1 MLPIHSPII
10 FVSFPVNVFFLER
23 GLVVGLSADERLKND
38 EKEAERMLQVEIKNA
53 KKIGMFGFEH
63 LLIYTTPYF
72 LIAKA
77 DLLPCDR
84 S

>member
-1 MLPIHSPII
+1 MLPIHCPNI
-10 FVSFPVNVFFLER
+10 FVSFPVSIFFLES
-23 GLVVGLSADERLKND
+23 GFVVGLWADERRKND

-53 KKIGMFGFEH
+53 QKIGMFGCEH
-63 LLIYTTPYF
+63 LLICTMPYF
-72 LIAKA
+72 LNVKA

>member
-1 MLPIHSPII
+1 M
-10 FVSFPVNVFFLER
+10 
-23 GLVVGLSADERLKND
+23 GLSADERLKND

-63 LLIYTTPYF
+63 LLICTTPYF
-72 LIAKA
+72 LNVKA

>member
-1 MLPIHSPII
+1 M
-10 FVSFPVNVFFLER
+10 
-23 GLVVGLSADERLKND
+23 GLSADERLKND

-63 LLIYTTPYF
+63 LLICTTPYF
-72 LIAKA
+72 LNAKA

>member
-1 MLPIHSPII
+1 M
-10 FVSFPVNVFFLER
+10 
-23 GLVVGLSADERLKND
+23 GLSADERLKND

-63 LLIYTTPYF
+63 LLNCTTPYF
-72 LIAKA
+72 LNAKA